1 MKMNEIKMKAKA
13 LGIKVM
19 ATTRKADLIR
29 KIQRAEGNFD
39 CFGTATEYCDQWD
52 CCYREEC
59 LPSPKSKKDK

>member
-39 CFGTATEYCDQWD
+39 CFGTGTEYCDQWD

>member
-1 MKMNEIKMKAKA
+1 MKMAEVRRKAKA
-13 LGIKVM
+13 LDIKTAQM
-19 ATTRKADLIR
+19 KKADLIR
-29 KIQRAEGNFD
+29 EIQRAEGNFD

>member
-52 CCYREEC
+52 CCFREDC
-59 LPSPKSKKDK
+59 LPNKFKE

>member
-1 MKMNEIKMKAKA
+1 MEMEEVKRKAKA
-13 LGIKVM
+13 LGIKKAQM
-19 ATTRKADLIR
+19 EKADLIR
-29 KIQRAEGNFD
+29 EIQKGEGNFD

>member
-39 CFGTATEYCDQWD
+39 WLWHGH
-52 CCYREEC
+52 RV
-59 LPSPKSKKDK
+59 LRSMGLLLSKGLFAFSY

>member
-1 MKMNEIKMKAKA
+1 MNEIKMKAKA

-52 CCYREEC
+52 CFYREEC
-59 LPSPKSKKDK
+59 LPSPKSKRNK